1 MQELIIAAWMSQ
13 AIAAAADLGIAD
25 ALAKEPLGLHELA
38 DRVGADPDA
47 LKRLLRA
54 LIGQNILRQ
63 GSAHRWAACAHL
75 SRRAR
80 QRLRPSARGTA
91 VPVDSGLIARH
102 ARNRVLVNYRIRSL
116 TTVFDVGGL
125 GVEVASCAASSWCS
139 YAKSSALLGISD

>member
-54 LIGQNILRQ
+54 IDRPEHLRQ
-63 GSAHRWAACAHL
+63 GRDGLYKLNGRRGRPPAGLKNRSA
-75 SRRAR
+75 
-80 QRLRPSARGTA
+80 
-91 VPVDSGLIARH
+91 I
-102 ARNRVLVNYRIRSL
+102 
-116 TTVFDVGGL
+116 
-125 GVEVASCAASSWCS
+125 
-139 YAKSSALLGISD
+139 